1 MPSFATSPGTRDI
14 LPPDSGRWRAFQQVF
29 ADVVETAG
37 YSHII
42 PPMFE
47 DLGVFLRVG
56 ETTEIVTKEM
66 YDFEDKGGRRVALR
80 PEQTASVC
88 RAFVEHRPVTPWKV
102 WYAGPNFRYEKPQ
115 QGRYRQF
122 DQVGI
127 EALGVDDPQLDAE
140 VIALAT
146 EFYARLGL
154 RQVRLAIN
162 SLGDTGDRDRYSAA
176 LRAHFAGNL
185 GALSAESRATLERNP
200 LRVLD
205 SKREQ
210 DAGLIASAP
219 RMADH
224 LSDAAARHFA
234 QVQSSLHDAG
244 IDFVVDDRL
253 VRGLDYYRRTTFEFV
268 STSLAAA
275 HTAIGGG
282 GRYDGLVAELG
293 GPATPGIGFALGLD
307 RTLLACDAEGV
318 FAAPA
323 SRVEV
328 FVVDITG
335 GGAATTICADLR
347 AAGVGADRAY
357 EGRRMKAQMKAA
369 DRSGARLAVIIG
381 DDEIAANTAVIRTME
396 GGSQQTVPR
405 DDLVASVRR
414 ALRPSSV

>member
-29 ADVVETAG
+29 ADVVEPAG

-42 PPMFE
+42 SPMFE

-140 VIALAT
+140 VISLAM

-162 SLGDTGDRDRYSAA
+162 SLGDSGDRDRYSAA
-176 LRAHFAGNL
+176 LRAHFAANL
-185 GALSAESRATLERNP
+185 GALSAESQATLERNP

-205 SKREQ
+205 SKRDQ
-210 DAGLIASAP
+210 DAPLIASAP
-219 RMADH
+219 KMADH
-224 LSDAAARHFA
+224 LSDAAAQHFA
-234 QVQSSLHDAG
+234 LVQSSLRDAG
-244 IDFVVDDRL
+244 VDFVVDDRL

-293 GPATPGIGFALGLD
+293 GPETPGIGFALGLD

-335 GGAATTICADLR
+335 GGAATAICADLR

-405 DDLVASVRR
+405 DELVASVRR

>member
-1 MPSFATSPGTRDI
+1 
-14 LPPDSGRWRAFQQVF
+14 VF

-37 YSHII
+37 YKHII

-47 DLGVFLRVG
+47 DRGVFLRVG

-140 VIALAT
+140 VITLAM

-154 RQVRLAIN
+154 RQVRLAVN
-162 SLGDTGDRDRYSAA
+162 SLGDSGDRDRYSAA
-176 LRAHFAGNL
+176 LRAHFAANL
-185 GALSAESRATLERNP
+185 GALSAESQATLERNP

-219 RMADH
+219 KMADH
-224 LSDAAARHFA
+224 LSDAAAQHFA
-234 QVQSSLHDAG
+234 EVQSSLRDAG

-293 GPATPGIGFALGLD
+293 GPETPGIGFALGLD
-307 RTLLACDAEGV
+307 RTLLACDAEGE

-335 GGAATTICADLR
+335 GAAATAICADLR

-381 DDEIAANTAVIRTME
+381 DDEVAANTAVIRTME

-405 DDLVASVRR
+405 DELVASVRR